1 MLRRKIL
8 QQSGALLTIG
18 LAGCLGLSAVVA
30 EKVGLIGPVVR
41 SSASTISGNVAM
53 TGQPTIE
60 DGVPATWGAIANTPE
75 EAQNL
80 IDWNA
85 LINDPDGPVEGFPE
99 FTEFDPENE
108 FVTVIVG
115 VLPYGEGITGLH
127 ESKSDAHFDGTT
139 VRYEVTNYQAI
150 SSTSDGTQ
158 EPVSEDDDPAYHYDY
173 SMTLWDRNGFSEPN
187 TIEVNY
193 HETNPTEE

>member
-8 QQSGALLTIG
+8 QHSGALLTIG
-18 LAGCLGLSAVVA
+18 LAGCLGVSAIVA
-30 EKVGLIGPVVR
+30 DKIGLTGPVIR

-60 DGVPATWGAIANTPE
+60 DGVPAAWGAIANTPE
-75 EAQNL
+75 EARNL
-80 IDWNA
+80 IDWSA
-85 LINDPDGPVEGFPE
+85 LINDPDGSVEGLPE
-99 FTEFDPENE
+99 FTDFDAENE

-127 ESKSDAHFDGTT
+127 EEKSDAHFEGTT
-139 VRYEVTNYQAI
+139 VRYEITNYQALT
-150 SSTSDGTQ
+150 SNSDGTQ
-158 EPVSEDDDPAYHYDY
+158 EPEFEEDDPTYHYDY
-173 SMTLWDRNGFSEPN
+173 SMTLWDRNGFPEPD

-193 HETNPTEE
+193 HETNPTKS